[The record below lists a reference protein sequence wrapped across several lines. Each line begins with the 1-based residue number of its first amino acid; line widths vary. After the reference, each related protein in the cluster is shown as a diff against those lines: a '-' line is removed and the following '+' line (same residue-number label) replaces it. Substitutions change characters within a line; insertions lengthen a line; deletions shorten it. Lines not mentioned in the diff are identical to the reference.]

1 MNRILH
7 AACQKLMF
15 RRDTVMVKCSYC
27 LRTVT
32 ISTLFFFLLGKGL
45 EISVCAKLTEKE
57 GSHHCESSY
66 NSWVCFF
73 GKFLGYFSLN
83 GTVPSFCFGLIFS
96 TSASFF
102 SSYTRSIM
110 LCLFF
115 LVSICNQYFLWSLSP
130 ASAPPHMAKTCRF
143 FTP

>member
-1 MNRILH
+1 MSKADVSSGYGNGQMFILFENRDH
-7 AACQKLMF
+7 F
-15 RRDTVMVKCSYC
+15 YS
-27 LRTVT
+27 
-32 ISTLFFFLLGKGL
+32 LFFAWERIGNFHLCETDRKRRF
-45 EISVCAKLTEKE
+45 SSLT
-57 GSHHCESSY
+57 ESSY

>member
-1 MNRILH
+1 MSKADVSSGYGNGQMFILFENRDHFYSL
-7 AACQKLMF
+7 
-15 RRDTVMVKCSYC
+15 
-27 LRTVT
+27 
-32 ISTLFFFLLGKGL
+32 FFLLGKGL

-83 GTVPSFCFGLIFS
+83 GTAPSFCFGLIFS